1 MKKDEGNDMKEPQI
15 SERTLVPVSFLLI
28 ILVGVVR
35 VESTNFKANANEEK
49 ITTLEKTLED
59 RQKVLTEIQK
69 SLARIEGA
77 MGIKSKET
85 EQ

>member
-1 MKKDEGNDMKEPQI
+1 MDEGNDMKEPQI

-77 MGIKSKET
+77 MGIKFKET